1 MAITVRQEQG
11 AVPVTILS
19 IEGNLDASNYQVA
32 IASARQAYEQGAR
45 DLIVDMSAVPF
56 MSSSGIVALH
66 TIALIFRGEEPDDPE
81 SGWEALHGLDRDRG
95 SGVQQHVKLFKPQVR
110 VASTLEKT
118 GLNVFFEIYEDL
130 DDAIASF
137 KSF

>member
-11 AVPVTILS
+11 AVPVTILN

-32 IASARQAYEQGAR
+32 IASAREAYEQGAR

-66 TIALIFRGEEPDDPE
+66 TMALIFRGVQPE
-81 SGWEALHGLDRDRG
+81 DSQGGWEALHSLDRDRD
-95 SGVQQHVKLFKPQVR
+95 SGVQKHIKLLKPQER
-110 VASTLEKT
+110 VAATLVKT
-118 GLNVFFEIYEDL
+118 GLNKFFEIYDNQDE
-130 DDAIASF
+130 AIASF
-137 KSF
+137 KQS